1 MASKPKVESVTV
13 VKGDEW
19 FRMEQISV
27 DEVLIQKRSGSNPK
41 VCSFP
46 RTRRGAARL
55 LRKLLWQDSFKVTY
69 GGVS

>member
-13 VKGDEW
+13 IKGDEW
-19 FRMEQISV
+19 FRMEQVSV
-27 DEVLIQKRSGSNPK
+27 DEVIIRKRSGSNPK

-46 RTRRGAARL
+46 RSVKGASRL
-55 LRKLLWQDSFKVTY
+55 LRKLIWHDDFRVTY